1 MRKEIIDAIVAL
13 DNKINDIDLK
23 LSDIVDISDYEN
35 EAVLHCRNY
44 AEQYEFRLQAVLHS
58 QFNLVNMSVSPI
70 ADSPFS
76 CDTFNAKYDLTTKKV
91 TLSFVD

>member
-13 DNKINDIDLK
+13 DKQISDIDLK

-35 EAVLHCRNY
+35 EVVLHCRNY
-44 AEQYEFRLQAVLHS
+44 AEYFEFRLQAVLHS

-76 CDTFNAKYDLTTKKV
+76 CDTINASYDLITKEV
-91 TLSFVD
+91 TMKHVD

>member
-13 DNKINDIDLK
+13 NKTCNDIDLK

-35 EAVLHCRNY
+35 EVVLHCRNY
-44 AEQYEFRLQAVLHS
+44 AEYFEFRLNAVLYS

-76 CDTFNAKYDLTTKKV
+76 CDTFNASYDLITKEV
-91 TLSFVD
+91 TVKHVD